1 MNRKQ
6 REQQLKRRQQHR
18 DSADQPRQVFN
29 RETYSTVKQGH
40 IIPAI
45 YQRQFAVSGRV
56 GVHVPGGKM
65 VSIPVEDSGTRS
77 RAYRRIRPD
86 GSEIDDVE
94 ASLST
99 IEGKATPVLQELAAG
114 NAISSDMKGILAQ
127 FLAVQT
133 LRGPMF
139 FNKTQQIAEQVVRD
153 KVTVDTVSAAS
164 LTAADGDI
172 EKLRQHA
179 VDVFWS
185 LAVSGHASQLPE
197 AESVFGRMRWQLLSF
212 PRPVVAYSDQPV
224 VIWPFG
230 IETMDERPT
239 APMLGPLNAVEVRV
253 PLAPDLILL
262 MTWED
267 LDDRPVRQQVD
278 VSLASDTNALVIA
291 QADKQWMHKPGT
303 RPPIAKGVLHPISR
317 ELNPGY
323 SQGAALQ
330 SIRTENASKLTD
342 HMLNRKWVNTTKI
355 ITNINV
361 SSRPTRSGS
370 VTRRVRMDTP

>member
-1 MNRKQ
+1 MNRKRRQ
-6 REQQLKRRQQHR
+6 QQLKRRQQHR

-40 IIPAI
+40 IIPAT
-45 YQRQFAVSGRV
+45 YQRQFAVNGRV
-56 GVHVPGGKM
+56 AVHVPGGKT

-99 IEGKATPVLQELAAG
+99 IEGKATPVLQQLAAG
-114 NAISSDMKGILAQ
+114 DAISSDMKGI
-127 FLAVQT
+127 LAVQT

-139 FNKTQQIAEQVVRD
+139 FNQTQEIAEQVVRD
-153 KVTVDTVSAAS
+153 KVTVDTVPAAS
-164 LTAADGDI
+164 LAAADGDI
-172 EKLRQHA
+172 ETVSQHA
-179 VDVFWS
+179 VDVFWRS
-185 LAVSGHASQLPE
+185 RFLDMFRGSRKLS
-197 AESVFGRMRWQLLSF
+197 SVFGCMRWQLLSF

-224 VIWPFG
+224 VIWPLG
-230 IETMDERPT
+230 IAMIDKRPT
-239 APMLGPLNAVEVRV
+239 TPMLGPLNALEVRV

-267 LDDRPVRQQVD
+267 LDDQPVRQQVD

-303 RPPIAKGVLHPISR
+303 HPPIAKGVLHPISR

-323 SQGAALQ
+323 SPGAALQ
-330 SIRTENASKLTD
+330 SIRRENASKLTGR
-342 HMLNRKWVNTTKI
+342 MLNRRWVNTTKI

-361 SSRPTRSGS
+361 SSQPTRSGS
-370 VTRRVRMDTP
+370 VTRRVRIDKP